1 MENNIKSVLKL
12 EDLYFQ
18 TISFKRN
25 GIKNEKDLSFQ
36 IQADIEENTKHPHL
50 YKITLTVTGEK
61 EEEYDLVVSIVGIF
75 SIDEN
80 ANIPDGMRNTL
91 IEKNT
96 IAILMPYVRSQISL
110 ITAQPGVECV
120 VLPPFNI
127 NNIIKSQEKNT

>member
-1 MENNIKSVLKL
+1 MANNIKSVLKL
-12 EDLYFQ
+12 ENLYFKK
-18 TISFKRN
+18 ISFERK

-36 IQADIEENTKHPHL
+36 IQADVEENTKQSHL
-50 YKITLTVTGEK
+50 YKVTLTVTGEK
-61 EEEYDLVVSIVGIF
+61 EEEYDLAVSIVGIF
-75 SIDEN
+75 SIDEK
-80 ANIPDGMRNTL
+80 ANIPDEMRNPL

-127 NNIIKSQEKNT
+127 NNIIK

>member
-61 EEEYDLVVSIVGIF
+61 EEEYDLVVSIAGIF

-127 NNIIKSQEKNT
+127 NNIIKSQ

>member
-1 MENNIKSVLKL
+1 MGNSIKSVLKL

-18 TISFKRN
+18 KILFDRIGK
-25 GIKNEKDLSFQ
+25 KNEEDLSFQ
-36 IQADIEENTKHPHL
+36 IQADIEENIKQSHL
-50 YKITLTVTGEK
+50 YKVTLTVTGKK
-61 EEEYDLVVSIVGIF
+61 EEEYELQVSIVGIF

-80 ANIPDGMRNTL
+80 ANITEDMRKTL
-91 IEKNT
+91 IAKNT

-127 NNIIKSQEKNT
+127 NNIVK